1 MSRIMKS
8 GKFDRSR
15 QLQRCAESGTPRICY
30 YTGFPEP
37 HDEQCEALPLL
48 GTLMWK
54 EKCDEI
60 LRKRHGMNI
69 ANQTIC
75 PDITGLAMSV
85 NM

>member
-37 HDEQCEALPLL
+37 HDEQCEAMPLL
-48 GTLMWK
+48 GTTMSK
-54 EKCDEI
+54 ERVMSSAKTVRDEY
-60 LRKRHGMNI
+60 HVFNGTYI
-69 ANQTIC
+69 A
-75 PDITGLAMSV
+75 GLAMSM

>member
-37 HDEQCEALPLL
+37 HDGQCEALPFDRE
-48 GTLMWK
+48 K
-54 EKCDEI
+54 EYSI
-60 LRKRHGMNI
+60 
-69 ANQTIC
+69 
-75 PDITGLAMSV
+75 
-85 NM
+85 